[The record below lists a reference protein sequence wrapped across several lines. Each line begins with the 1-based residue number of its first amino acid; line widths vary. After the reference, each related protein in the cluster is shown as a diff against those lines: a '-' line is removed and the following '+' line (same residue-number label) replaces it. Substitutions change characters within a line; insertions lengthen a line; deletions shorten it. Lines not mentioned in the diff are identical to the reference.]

1 MRNRGTIVLFA
12 WGFSMSKQKVRFIQ
26 CKPKGIK
33 DATWQYVVEAW
44 ENGLSDRE
52 AAFFA
57 SKHEDSDEITA
68 ENIRMWCKDMPE
80 VGELRANLQ
89 SDLLSRAKI
98 KIAES
103 LGASDR
109 EAIRTARWYLERK
122 AADEF
127 STKQAVAFEGAV
139 VELSMEEKE
148 KALKE
153 LMEQFHNGEQ

>member
-1 MRNRGTIVLFA
+1 MRNRETIVLFA
-12 WGFSMSKQKVRFIQ
+12 WGFYMAKGKIRFTKV
-26 CKPKGIK
+26 KPSGIK
-33 DATWQYVVEAW
+33 DATWGYVVEAW

-68 ENIRMWCKDMPE
+68 DDIRTWCKDNAE

-89 SDLLSRAKI
+89 SDLLSKAKI

-139 VELSMEEKE
+139 VELSLEEKE

-153 LMEQFHNGEQ
+153 MMEQFHNGEQ

>member
-1 MRNRGTIVLFA
+1 MAKN
-12 WGFSMSKQKVRFIQ
+12 KVRFLKV
-26 CKPKGIK
+26 KPDGIK
-33 DATWQYVVEAW
+33 DATWGYVVEAW

-68 ENIRMWCKDMPE
+68 EQIRIWCKDNPD

-89 SDLLSRAKI
+89 SEVLANSKLIIAKT
-98 KIAES
+98 
-103 LGASDR
+103 LR
-109 EAIRTARWYLERK
+109 EGKGRDAIQTARWYAERK

-127 STKQAVAFEGAV
+127 STKSAVAFEGAV
-139 VELSMEEKE
+139 IELSLEEKE

-153 LMEQFHNGEQ
+153 MMEQFHNGEQ

>member
-1 MRNRGTIVLFA
+1 
-12 WGFSMSKQKVRFIQ
+12 MSRHKVRFSKL
-26 CKPKGIK
+26 KPNGIK
-33 DATWQYVVEAW
+33 DATWGYVIEAW

-57 SKHEDSDEITA
+57 SKNEDSDEITA
-68 ENIRMWCKDMPE
+68 DDVRLWCKDDPE

-89 SDLLSRAKI
+89 SGLLSKAKI

-103 LGASDR
+103 LDSDDR

-139 VELSMEEKE
+139 VELSLDEKE

-153 LMEQFHNGEQ
+153 MMEQFHNGEQ